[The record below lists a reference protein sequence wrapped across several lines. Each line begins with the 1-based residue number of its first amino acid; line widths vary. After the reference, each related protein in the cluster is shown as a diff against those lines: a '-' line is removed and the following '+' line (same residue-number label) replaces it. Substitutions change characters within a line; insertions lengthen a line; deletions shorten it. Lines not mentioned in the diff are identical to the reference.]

1 MLSEGGE
8 RVAVVSKASNGL
20 RVTAGVSGDDGV
32 GLKSLRCHSSGIC
45 SDLEVLRD
53 VNEFLIMMMYLV

>member
-8 RVAVVSKASNGL
+8 RVVVVSKASNGL
-20 RVTAGVSGDDGV
+20 RVSGDDGV

-45 SDLEVLRD
+45 SDLEVLWD
-53 VNEFLIMMMYLV
+53 VNGFLIMMMYLV